1 MLRGGNKMNPAKI
14 GKFIAECRKAK
25 NLTQAQLAEKL
36 CITDRAVSKWEN
48 GRSLPDTMLMLD
60 LCKVLEINVNDLLNG
75 EMVMDNYKEKAEE
88 LLLEM
93 AKQKAASDKRL
104 LFCEILIGVFGII
117 ILLVAAIMASYVQ
130 MEEWL
135 RIIIVILGLIPLL
148 VATPFM
154 LKIEQ
159 VAGYYECKE
168 CGHRYVPEYKSV
180 FWAPHMGRTRKMK
193 CPKCGKKTWQKKVIN
208 KE

>member
-1 MLRGGNKMNPAKI
+1 MNPKKI

-36 CITDRAVSKWEN
+36 SVTDRAVSKWEN

-60 LCKVLEINVNDLLNG
+60 LCKALDIDVNDLLNG

-93 AKQKAASDKRL
+93 AKQKAAADKRL

-117 ILLVAAIMASYVQ
+117 ILLVATIVASYVQ
-130 MEEWL
+130 LEEWL

-159 VAGYYECKE
+159 IAGYYECKE

-180 FWAPHMGRTRKMK
+180 LWAPHMGRTRKMK
-193 CPKCGKKTWQKKVIN
+193 CPKCGKKTWQKKVLT

>member
-1 MLRGGNKMNPAKI
+1 MLRGGNKMNPKKI

-180 FWAPHMGRTRKMK
+180 LWAPHMGRTRKMR
-193 CPKCGKKTWQKKVIN
+193 CPKCNKKTWQKKVIN

>member
-180 FWAPHMGRTRKMK
+180 LWAPHMGRTRKMK
-193 CPKCGKKTWQKKVIN
+193 CPKCNKKTWQKKAIN